1 MSALGR
7 AIQFDAAGLRLAG
20 CAWGPTHGAPVL
32 ILHGFLDQGA
42 AWHEVGARLAD
53 ALDRPVIA
61 PDHRGHGLSD
71 HVGPGGWYH
80 FWDYVADVDAVVD
93 QLGGLVDVVGHSMGG
108 TVASLFAACRPAKV
122 RRLALIEG
130 LGPPDGADHAL
141 ERARAF
147 LDERATPPRHGVFA
161 SPRDA
166 AARLQRQNDLEP
178 ELALALAE
186 RVLVRHPEGW
196 TWAWDARHR
205 GRSPTPFREDVHL
218 AMLAMVRAP
227 TLLIEGQRSP
237 WRPPG
242 IEARR
247 DVIAKARYMLLPAAG
262 HNPHHD
268 DPASLAEVL
277 ADFLTPPTSDS
288 RHG

>member
-1 MSALGR
+1 MSGFGR
-7 AIQFDAAGLRLAG
+7 AVQFDVAGLRLAA
-20 CAWGPTHGAPVL
+20 CAWGPAGGLPVL

-42 AWHEVGARLAD
+42 AWREVAVRLSE
-53 ALDRPVIA
+53 ALDRPVVA

-80 FWDYVADVDAVVD
+80 FWDYVADVDTIVD
-93 QLGGLVDVVGHSMGG
+93 QLGGVVDLIGHSMGG
-108 TVASLFAACRPAKV
+108 TVASLFAASRPDKV
-122 RRLALIEG
+122 RRLVLIEG

-147 LDERATPPRHGVFA
+147 LDDRAAPPRHGSFA
-161 SPRDA
+161 TPRDA
-166 AARLQRQNDLEP
+166 ADRLQRQNDLDP
-178 ELALALAE
+178 ALALALAE
-186 RVLVRHPEGW
+186 RVLTAHPEGW

-205 GRSPTPFREDVHL
+205 GRAPTPFREDVHL
-218 AMLAMVRAP
+218 AMLSMVRAP

-247 DVIAKARYMLLPAAG
+247 DAVAGARYVLLPAAG

-268 DPASLAEVL
+268 DPATLAEVL
-277 ADFLTPPTSDS
+277 TDFLTPTRDAH
-288 RHG
+288 HG